1 MTRDE
6 KEKRQAVID
15 ARRRINALDINQS
28 TSGII
33 SVRPAAGDESTR
45 CAPYATC
52 VYPELSQHAMTAL
65 DACLLGRLLLSR
77 DEIER
82 VRLKMVGYGHANA

>member
-1 MTRDE
+1 MTRRAMTRDE

-15 ARRRINALDINQS
+15 ACRRMNARGITQG
-28 TSGII
+28 TSGNI
-33 SVRPAAGDESTR
+33 SAVEVETLARQYHGCQR
-45 CAPYATC
+45 
-52 VYPELSQHAMTAL
+52 
-65 DACLLGRLLLSR
+65 LGEPPLLSR